1 MKSALL
7 KRKTKTAIEK
17 CRAGS
22 GKTICSQIKPGL
34 IFPPLKTLPM
44 NYRTRKRPA
53 KSEKFHEEPVPY
65 RVNGNHPP
73 RQLHCI
79 DLFSGCGG
87 LSLGLEEAGFKPLLF
102 SEINP
107 QAAETYIANRT
118 GMDIVPV
125 GDWQNDSRKPW
136 DDVTEPW
143 NGVRKP
149 WEEVTEQKNEVRKPE
164 NGVRKPKLRA
174 GKPGKDFGKPK
185 TGVRKPPKDLPERKK
200 AERLSSANSPNPC
213 PDKLSTRPT
222 IPFRFKLRKVKPNFP
237 ANGQLFLAAENGQR
251 RGGRRWS
258 GQLRDQAVSTL
269 FVPKVRRSLLSR

>member
-1 MKSALL
+1 
-7 KRKTKTAIEK
+7 
-17 CRAGS
+17 
-22 GKTICSQIKPGL
+22 
-34 IFPPLKTLPM
+34 M

-136 DDVTEPW
+136 DEAETPCRETGEGFWETKNRRQETAKGFAGTEKS
-143 NGVRKP
+143 GAF
-149 WEEVTEQKNEVRKPE
+149 EFCEQPE
-164 NGVRKPKLRA
+164 P
-174 GKPGKDFGKPK
+174 
-185 TGVRKPPKDLPERKK
+185 LPR
-200 AERLSSANSPNPC
+200 
-213 PDKLSTRPT
+213 
-222 IPFRFKLRKVKPNFP
+222 
-237 ANGQLFLAAENGQR
+237 
-251 RGGRRWS
+251 
-258 GQLRDQAVSTL
+258 
-269 FVPKVRRSLLSR
+269 